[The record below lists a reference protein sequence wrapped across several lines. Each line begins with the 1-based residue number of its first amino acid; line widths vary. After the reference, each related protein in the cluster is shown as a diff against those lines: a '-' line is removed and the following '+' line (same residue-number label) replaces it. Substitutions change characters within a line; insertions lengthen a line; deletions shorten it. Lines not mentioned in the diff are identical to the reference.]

1 MMSKAVKKEKLFG
14 TDGVRGKAGLSPM
27 TVEMAL
33 HLGKAIAIHLRK
45 SQRRPRVVIGKD
57 TRLSCYMFENAL
69 IAGLCSMG
77 AETLMVGPLPT
88 PGVAFITRA
97 YRADCGI
104 VISASHNPFYDNGIK
119 IFTSE
124 GFKIPDQVENEME
137 EMIARN
143 DFSSF
148 LPQDHE
154 VGKNKR
160 IADSDGR
167 YIEWV
172 KATFPKGKNLKGFKI
187 YLDCANG
194 AAHRVAPHVFT
205 ELDAE
210 VTVIGNEPNGLNI
223 NDMCGSL
230 HPEKVCRGVVET
242 GADIG
247 IALDGDGDRVVLV
260 DEKGQV
266 IDGDT
271 ILAIAAAEKMRR
283 GTLQNNRVVAT
294 VMTNLGVLE
303 YMRSLGIEVL
313 LSKVGDRYVIQEM
326 LSSKAFLGGE
336 QSGHLI
342 FLDHNTTGDGIVSAL
357 QVLKIMLENGSRLS
371 SLASSIVKYPQRLL
385 NVPCSAKPPLESL
398 KSVTKVIEESELE
411 LKTNGRVLVRYSGTE
426 NLCRVMVEG
435 PSLKEVDHYVERIAE
450 AVRKEIG
457 VI

>member
-1 MMSKAVKKEKLFG
+1 MTKAVKKEKLFG
-14 TDGVRGKAGLSPM
+14 TDGVRGKAGLAPM

-33 HLGKAIAIHLRK
+33 RLGQAIAVHLRK
-45 SQRRPRVVIGKD
+45 TQRRPRVVIGKD

-119 IFTSE
+119 VFTSE
-124 GFKIPDQVENEME
+124 GFKIPDEVEAELE
-137 EMIARN
+137 QMIAQN
-143 DFSSF
+143 DFSAF
-148 LPQDHE
+148 LPKDHE

-160 IADSDGR
+160 IADADGR
-167 YIEWV
+167 YIECV
-172 KATFPKGKNLKGFKI
+172 KATFPKGRNLKGFKI

-194 AAHRVAPHVFT
+194 AAHRVAPQIFG

-210 VTVIGNEPNGLNI
+210 VIVTGNDPNGLNI

-230 HPEKVCRGVVET
+230 HPERIRKGVIET
-242 GADIG
+242 GAHIG
-247 IALDGDGDRVVLV
+247 IALDGDGDRLSLV
-260 DEKGQV
+260 DEKGFV

-271 ILAIAAAEKMRR
+271 ILAISAAEKMRK
-283 GTLQNNRVVAT
+283 GTLQNKRVVAT
-294 VMTNLGVLE
+294 VMTNFGVLQ

-313 LSKVGDRYVIQEM
+313 LSKVGDRHVLQEM

-357 QVLKIMLENGSRLS
+357 QVLNILLENETSLS
-371 SLASSIVKYPQRLL
+371 NLASKIVKYPQKLL
-385 NVPCSAKPPLESL
+385 NVPCVAKPPLETL
-398 KSVTKVIEESELE
+398 GSVVRVIEEVERLLE
-411 LKTNGRVLVRYSGTE
+411 AKGRVLVRYSGTE

-435 PSLKEVDHYVERIAE
+435 PKMEEVDDHVERIAE
-450 AVRKEIG
+450 AVKKEIG
-457 VI
+457 VCA